1 MKKEFLE
8 AGKIVGTHGVRG
20 MVRIDPWADSCDFL
34 KQFKTLYIKGGS
46 EALNI
51 LSLSAHGRIAIAK
64 IKGIET
70 IEEAES
76 LRNETLFIKRDDA
89 SLPEGRYFVD
99 ELISCEVFDADTEE
113 KLGVITDVS
122 KTGANDV
129 WHIEKNGT
137 EYLVPAIDSV
147 IVSVDVENEKAVI
160 RPLKGI
166 FDDAD

>member
-20 MVRIDPWADSCDFL
+20 MVRIDPWADSCEFL
-34 KQFKTLYIKGGS
+34 KQFKTLYIKGGK
-46 EALNI
+46 EALEI

-64 IKGIET
+64 IKGVET
-70 IEEAES
+70 IETAEK
-76 LRNETLFIKRDDA
+76 LRHETLYIKRDDA
-89 SLPEGRYFVD
+89 KLPNGRYFVD
-99 ELISCEVFDADTEE
+99 ELIGCEVFDADTNE

-129 WHIEKNGT
+129 WHIERDGT

-160 RPLKGI
+160 RPLRGI
-166 FDDAD
+166 FSDAD

>member
-20 MVRIDPWADSCDFL
+20 MVRIDPWADDCDFL
-34 KQFKTLYIKGGS
+34 KQFKTLYIKGGN

-70 IEEAES
+70 IEEAET
-76 LRNETLFIKRDDA
+76 LRNETLYIKRDDA
-89 SLPEGRYFVD
+89 KLPVGRYFVD
-99 ELISCEVFDADTEE
+99 ELIACEVFDADTGEN
-113 KLGVITDVS
+113 LGVITDVS

-129 WHIEKNGT
+129 WHIKRDGA
-137 EYLVPAIDSV
+137 EYLVPAIESV
-147 IVSVDVENEKAVI
+147 IVSVDLESEKAAI
-160 RPLKGI
+160 RPLRGI

>member
-34 KQFKTLYIKGGS
+34 KQFKTLYIKGGN
-46 EALNI
+46 ETLNI
-51 LSLSAHGRIAIAK
+51 LSISAHGRIAIAK

-99 ELISCEVFDADTEE
+99 ELIACEVFDADTKEL
-113 KLGVITDVS
+113 LGVITDVS

>member
-76 LRNETLFIKRDDA
+76 LRNETLFIKSEGIRWFHLIP
-89 SLPEGRYFVD
+89 SL
-99 ELISCEVFDADTEE
+99 L
-113 KLGVITDVS
+113 KQ
-122 KTGANDV
+122 
-129 WHIEKNGT
+129 KN
-137 EYLVPAIDSV
+137 
-147 IVSVDVENEKAVI
+147 
-160 RPLKGI
+160 
-166 FDDAD
+166 

>member
-34 KQFKTLYIKGGS
+34 KQFKTLYIKGGD